1 MAASDPIATFTRR
14 HPTTGNPQERVAYSP
29 SEVVQLTAD
38 GWVEKPTRAGSGGS
52 AASGSRSASGNT
64 SSSSS

>member
-38 GWVEKPTRAGSGGS
+38 GWVEKPTRAGS

-64 SSSSS
+64 SSSS